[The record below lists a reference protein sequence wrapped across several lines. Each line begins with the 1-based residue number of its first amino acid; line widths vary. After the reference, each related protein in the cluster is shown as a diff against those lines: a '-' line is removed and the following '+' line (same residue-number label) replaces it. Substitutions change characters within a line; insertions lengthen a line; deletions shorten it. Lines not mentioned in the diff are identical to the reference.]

1 MLMRQ
6 KALLGLLTQVGRS
19 LSPTAF
25 VKLVFLLRYETSLR
39 ENPSFYDFVPYDY
52 GPFSFT
58 LYADLNGLR
67 RNGYVTREDESIALC
82 TCMLELAKQ
91 LAQELPAGVR
101 AAIADTAGQYGTMS
115 TDDLIQ
121 YVYHSY
127 PWFTIN
133 SKLLGRN
140 ATATRHDNRAYPA
153 VYTIGYE
160 GRSLESFLGGLLEHG
175 IHVIADVR
183 ATPWSRKYGFSAP
196 RLAEFCQRLGL
207 EYQPMPSLGIP
218 SSARSDLNGFASYQQ
233 LLSQYEQTL
242 LPRRVTE
249 VEALSQLMRRAPTV
263 LVCVEKDV
271 RLCHRSRLAEA
282 IKSGTELEVV
292 HI

>member
-1 MLMRQ
+1 MT
-6 KALLGLLTQVGRS
+6 G
-19 LSPTAF
+19 
-25 VKLVFLLRYETSLR
+25 
-39 ENPSFYDFVPYDY
+39 
-52 GPFSFT
+52 
-58 LYADLNGLR
+58 
-67 RNGYVTREDESIALC
+67 EDESIALC
-82 TCMLELAKQ
+82 TCVLESAKK
-91 LAQELPAGVR
+91 LAQELPAGTR
-101 AAIADTAGQYGTMS
+101 AAIADIVSRYGAMS
-115 TDDLIQ
+115 IDDLVQ
-121 YVYHSY
+121 YVDERY

-140 ATATRHDNRAYPA
+140 AAATRHGNRARPA
-153 VYTIGYE
+153 VYTTGYE
-160 GRSLESFLGGLLEHG
+160 GCSVESFFGGILERG

-183 ATPWSRKYGFSAP
+183 ANPWSRKYGFSGP

-207 EYQPMPSLGIP
+207 EYQPTPSLGIP
-218 SSARSDLNGFASYQQ
+218 SSARSELNGFASYQQ

-249 VEALSQLMRRAPTV
+249 VEALSQLMRRTPTV